1 MRFCNNTAYDITMYS
16 GHSQQPKRNRFQD
29 MFWALVFLVN
39 NIFSKNFMF
48 LILQNLKKQTTK
60 GSITK

>member
-1 MRFCNNTAYDITMYS
+1 MRFCNNSADNITMYS

-29 MFWALVFLVN
+29 KFWALVFLVN
-39 NIFSKNFMF
+39 NICAKNVMF
-48 LILQNLKKQTTK
+48 LVLQNLKNQTTK

>member
-1 MRFCNNTAYDITMYS
+1 MRFCNNPAYDITMYS